1 MKKLKNAMKG
11 IVGAV
16 LYKVAMLA
24 ILLVSG
30 PAALMAQ
37 NTAGDYTAGTNALT
51 TVAEEIAKYVP
62 IMVKLC
68 YAIAG
73 VVAIVGAISVYI
85 AMNKRRAG
93 CQEENHD
100 GRGRLHLPDCGGTGT
115 SAVFRYRRLK
125 RRRDERQGRTLSGLP
140 VVQGASA
147 AS

>member
-1 MKKLKNAMKG
+1 MRMKKLKKAMQR

-24 ILLVSG
+24 LLLVSG

-85 AMNKRRAG
+85 AMNNEEQDVKNILVLQNWLERIRKEVTNKVLSIKRISDFLIFPILA
-93 CQEENHD
+93 Q
-100 GRGRLHLPDCGGTGT
+100 PT
-115 SAVFRYRRLK
+115 LK
-125 RRRDERQGRTLSGLP
+125 KI
-140 VVQGASA
+140 
-147 AS
+147 